1 MARTKSEIMLNRPH
15 IHRTKIETFISDD
28 QLDQAVKVII
38 EITRRGK
45 PKDDIITVLNLEQV
59 ISISTQEEG
68 EMLCVQVDFII
79 ASDHLES
86 NKIRIALNQ
95 YANLRL

>member
-15 IHRTKIETFISDD
+15 IHRAKIETFVSGN
-28 QLDQAVKVII
+28 QLDQVVKVII

-59 ISISTQEEG
+59 ISISTREEG
-68 EMLCVQVDFII
+68 ENALR
-79 ASDHLES
+79 AS
-86 NKIRIALNQ
+86 
-95 YANLRL
+95 